1 MQQLKTIKIFL
12 ASSITELREE
22 RVILSDNISG
32 NISNLLE
39 KENSFVHF
47 IKCDND
53 HAGNDGTRE
62 QDYYNQLLR
71 DCEYSVFLFKTHLGD
86 RTEEEYAVARELQKT
101 QRHVI
106 FTYFL
111 NVPEEMMEQRLID
124 FRGNLKNDWEV
135 CNNIDDVEKRLML
148 GLLKRLGVKIDTSK
162 SDRIEQTG
170 ENLFKL
176 YQNSQN
182 QQKEIR
188 DRLHQFIEGILIQ
201 IESVMSSDSESIA
214 GRIVQAKA
222 LYSKANH
229 WAGASEYEKIKYL
242 DLLSDYSDFILR
254 YGLYGGA
261 EAVFLQYIKLF
272 KELQGSK
279 NLEFAMACS
288 KIGAL
293 YDCMKNYKLSLNY
306 HKAALKIRIKMLG
319 RNHLVTADSF
329 IHLAIVYSELN
340 RNMAAIWYFNKALH
354 VRKKILGKDNPLLA
368 CDYNNL
374 GWLFCIQN
382 MFYLAQLYLHK
393 AMDVVDVTDKVV
405 TPYLYNNIG
414 FVYMFT
420 NHEKEAL
427 NYLKKAIEIREREL
441 GPKHPDTVES
451 YINIGY
457 LFEKMNNKDKSIEYY
472 NKALSIP
479 HKNIKPIH
487 HAIRR
492 SYNWNKV
499 SYALTQKGAFSYL
512 QSNWKWF

>member
-1 MQQLKTIKIFL
+1 MQQSKTIKIFL
-12 ASSITELREE
+12 ASSITELKDE
-22 RVILSDNISG
+22 RVKLSDNISG

-39 KENSFVHF
+39 KENNFVHF
-47 IKCDND
+47 IKCDDD

-62 QDYYNQLLR
+62 QDYYNKLLR

-111 NVPEEMMEQRLID
+111 NIPEEMMEQRLKN
-124 FRGNLKNDWEV
+124 FRAGLETDWEL
-135 CNNIDDVEKRLML
+135 CNNIDDVEKRLIL
-148 GLLKRLGVKIDTSK
+148 GLLKRLGVKINTSRT
-162 SDRIEQTG
+162 DRIEQTG
-170 ENLFKL
+170 ENLFKQ
-176 YQNSQN
+176 YQNAWI

-188 DRLHQFIEGILIQ
+188 GRLHRFLEDIPTQ

-214 GRIVQAKA
+214 GRIIQAKT
-222 LYSKANH
+222 LYSKADH
-229 WAGASEYEKIKYL
+229 WAKASGYEKTKYL
-242 DLLSDYSDFILR
+242 DLLSDYGGFIFR

-261 EAVFLQYIKLF
+261 EAVFLQYIKLL
-272 KELQGSK
+272 KELHGSK

-288 KIGAL
+288 RIGAL

-306 HKAALKIRIKMLG
+306 HKVALKTRIKILG
-319 RNHLVTADSF
+319 RNQLVIADSYV
-329 IHLAIVYSELN
+329 HLAIVYSELN
-340 RNMAAIWYFNKALH
+340 RNMAAIWYFYKALH
-354 VRKKILGKDNPLLA
+354 VRKKILGKLNPLLA
-368 CDYNNL
+368 SDYNNL

-382 MFYLAQLYLHK
+382 MFNLAQLYLHK
-393 AMDVVDVTDKVV
+393 AMDVVDVTDNVV

-414 FVYMFT
+414 VAYMFT
-420 NHEKEAL
+420 NHNREAL
-427 NYLKKAIEIREREL
+427 YYLKKAIEIRERDL
-441 GPKHPDTVES
+441 GPEHPDTVES

-457 LFEKMNNKDKSIEYY
+457 LFEKMNDKDKSIEYY